1 VTDSGEFEADIYG
14 LPVREGTDRHN
25 GREPLETIVDRF
37 LSDLRHGGQPDVEA
51 YVRGAP
57 HLADQLRELLPLAG
71 AMERWKAD
79 QDLAPTRRSMP
90 TQRRFEWLGNCRVRR
105 EIGRGGMGVV
115 YEAEQHPSG
124 RRVAVK
130 VLPWRFPRSSLWR
143 EQFEQEARTASRL
156 QHPHIVPVYEFG
168 EQDGWCYYV
177 MRLVEGVGLDRLIRL
192 LREGDGSVSAEQVRR
207 LFKGDNVVASL
218 RDADPHSASR
228 SGSRS
233 RSDRTTLPELERIVR
248 RNAWPQLVKI
258 GIQVAQALR
267 YAHQQGTLHR
277 DIKPANLLVDSAG
290 SVWVTDFGVAIH
302 AGEWIKSPEPD
313 VAGTLRYLAPE
324 QWDGLVDV
332 RSDVY
337 SLGVTL
343 YELLTLQPA
352 FDAPDRSALIRQL
365 REVAPPRPRAVNP
378 AVPRDLERIVLKAMA
393 RDPDERHRSVDE
405 LMGELIAFNQRSA
418 AERGT
423 SLLWRMW
430 KAIRGR

>member
-1 VTDSGEFEADIYG
+1 VTTDSGEFEADIYG

-37 LSDLRHGGQPDVEA
+37 LGELRNGQQPDIEA
-51 YVRGAP
+51 CVRRAP
-57 HLADQLRELLPLAG
+57 HLAEQLRELLPLAG

-79 QDLAPTRRSMP
+79 QDLSPARRSMP
-90 TQRRFEWLGNCRVRR
+90 AQRRFEWLGNCRIRR

-143 EQFEQEARTASRL
+143 EQFEQEARTAARL
-156 QHPHIVPVYEFG
+156 QHPHIVPVFEFG

-192 LREGDGSVSAEQVRR
+192 LREGDGSVSADQVRQ
-207 LFKGDNVVASL
+207 LFNGENAV
-218 RDADPHSASR
+218 ASR
-228 SGSRS
+228 SGATISAE
-233 RSDRTTLPELERIVR
+233 TERILR

-324 QWDGLVDV
+324 QWDGRVDV

-423 SLLWRMW
+423 SVLGRLWSLLARP
-430 KAIRGR
+430 AR